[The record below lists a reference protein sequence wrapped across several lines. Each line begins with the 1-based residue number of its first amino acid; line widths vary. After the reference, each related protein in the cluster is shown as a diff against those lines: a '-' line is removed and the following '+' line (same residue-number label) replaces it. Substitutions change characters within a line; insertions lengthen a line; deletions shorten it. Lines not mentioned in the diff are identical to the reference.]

1 MEEYKLLKSVK
12 RPTNL
17 ELRYLLSNKGNI
29 KIQAWFRNYFVDED
43 ILEIGKGIY
52 IHDGEICVYHIGGK
66 MYRYIYKLFKGD
78 IPRAYHIH
86 HLDYN
91 HFNNNIDN
99 LLCCDNYDHGCLH
112 SYTSRFMYGYKPQTE
127 KEKEEYNKWLT
138 ANKIKEE
145 YSKINY
151 TSEDSK
157 KYIFEILLNKYEQ
170 KAKDVKKYLENKRKE
185 EILKRQEERQKQ
197 YEEERQKKIESND
210 YYLNEQGHLIKRN
223 KSKWTDEQRE
233 RIIEKRKYIYNTQE
247 WKENYKKAC
256 DEAWKKRVSEG
267 VKRYWQEKNKVKNND
282 KN

>member
-43 ILEIGKGIY
+43 ILEIGKGLYIVNNEINAYHLGKGKIY
-52 IHDGEICVYHIGGK
+52 
-66 MYRYIYKLFKGD
+66 RSIYKLFKGN
-78 IPRAYHIH
+78 IPRGYHIH

-99 LLCCDNYDHGCLH
+99 LICCDNYDHGCLH
-112 SYTSRFMYGYKPQTE
+112 EYTNRFVNGILPNSE
-127 KEKEEYNKWLT
+127 KELIEYNKWLT

-145 YSKINY
+145 YSKLNY

-157 KYIFEILLNKYEQ
+157 RYIFEILLKKYEQ
-170 KAKDVKKYLENKRKE
+170 KVKDVKKYLENKRKE
-185 EILKRQEERQKQ
+185 ETLKRQEERQKQ
-197 YEEERQKKIESND
+197 YEQERQKKIESND

-233 RIIEKRKYIYNTQE
+233 RIINKRKDVYVSEE
-247 WKENYKKAC
+247 WRNK
-256 DEAWKKRVSEG
+256 VSEG
-267 VKRYWQEKNKVKNND
+267 VKRYWKEKRKE
-282 KN
+282 